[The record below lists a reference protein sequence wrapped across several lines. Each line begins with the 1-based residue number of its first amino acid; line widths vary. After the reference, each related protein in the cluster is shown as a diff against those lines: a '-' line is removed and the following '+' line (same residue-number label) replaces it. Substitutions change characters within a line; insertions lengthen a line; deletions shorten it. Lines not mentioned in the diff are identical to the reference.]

1 MDEAHFLIPRRL
13 DDPPQFF
20 LWDADEAVL
29 VIFFVLLGALLG
41 LIVPGAVIGL
51 LLARGFTRVKAEGG
65 RGIIP
70 RFLYWYTP
78 SQWWFRSRAPSH
90 VREYLG

>member
-1 MDEAHFLIPRRL
+1 MDEAHFLIPCRL

-41 LIVPGAVIGL
+41 LIVLGAVIGL

>member
-1 MDEAHFLIPRRL
+1 VDASHFLIPRRL

-41 LIVPGAVIGL
+41 LIIPGAVIGW
-51 LLARGFTRVKAEGG
+51 LLARGFIRIKAQGG
-65 RGIIP
+65 RGIIA
-70 RFLYWYTP
+70 RP
-78 SQWWFRSRAPSH
+78 ST
-90 VREYLG
+90 